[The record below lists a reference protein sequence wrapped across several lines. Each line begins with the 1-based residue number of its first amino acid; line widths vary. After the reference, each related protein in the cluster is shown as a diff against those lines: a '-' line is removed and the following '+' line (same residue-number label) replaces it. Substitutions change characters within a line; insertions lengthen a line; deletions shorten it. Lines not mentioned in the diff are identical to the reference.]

1 MPVGFNSVARNL
13 FLLGSSGADLVTNF
27 FKRIDRSSGTE
38 GVYIPDEI
46 RYNIPDQKFILAGTR
61 TDSNSKEQ
69 GWLEKRSQGG
79 SSDWEV
85 IVQSTTS
92 STNTTLKALQ
102 IDGNDNL
109 IVCGKTGTVPWIAKY
124 DNDGNI
130 SWQVTSNTNGVEY
143 TGIAVDSSNNLYVC
157 GSSATEAFIE
167 KVDGTGTY
175 SWGKYSSNTAGA
187 ITFVKC
193 AANDRGEVV
202 AVGKIE
208 DTVKDKGYI
217 AKVDTATGDLLWDR
231 TIEDPRLG
239 QSNSYLQT
247 ECTDVYIDG
256 NDQIYIIGTVFDN
269 VAGNSRGFIIKYTAE
284 GNIIWQKETPIEN
297 SIQYVNVKSDTETEQ
312 TVVFGFYTDNSNN
325 DIGILSKYSKDGSL
339 VWRRRLYTSIDNF
352 LSKVNLDADPS
363 FYYLLFIDEQE
374 DVLNGTPVSY
384 VYGKVSTSGNGL
396 GNFEY
401 SDSIGTIFYETLA
414 ISDNIGRLSDGS
426 VRVDT
431 SDLITYPFGANKIL
445 FDDLATQVA
454 NKKVQ
459 VDEAGTY
466 SDPTYSITT
475 AIPKLTKPS
484 YILNSLIEDNLIVHL
499 DASNNSSYSGT
510 GTVWADLSGNNNNGS
525 LLNNPTFNLENGG
538 SFIFDGSDDQVSI
551 PDSISLQNTFSTNS
565 FSITS
570 ASKATNLVYPRS
582 SFPFWTQNY
591 ALNPTWAISNQGM
604 SSGDGS
610 NNSSFTIEVNNG
622 GTYFSG
628 SVNHQVT
635 LGSIYIRTF
644 VFDRTNGFTFKYYV
658 NGVFMGEAGNEN
670 ITGSIYTS
678 GGFLFGNMY
687 GWTFSGSLYNIIINA
702 KALSPSEVLQ
712 NFYFLRGKY
721 SI

>member
-1 MPVGFNSVARNL
+1 MPVGFNSAARNL

-27 FKRIDRSSGTE
+27 FKRIDRSSEIE

-61 TDSNSKEQ
+61 ADSSSKEQ

-79 SSDWEV
+79 SSDWQV
-85 IVQSTTS
+85 IVQSTTL
-92 STNTTLKALQ
+92 STNTTLRALE

-109 IVCGKTGTVPWIAKY
+109 IVCGKTNTVPWIAKY

-130 SWQVTSNTNGVEY
+130 SWQVTSNTTGVEY
-143 TGIAVDSSNNLYVC
+143 TGIAVDSSNNLYAC

-167 KVDGTGTY
+167 KVNGTGTY

-187 ITFVKC
+187 ITFGKC

-256 NDQIYIIGTVFDN
+256 KDQIYIIGTVFDN
-269 VAGNSRGFIIKYTAE
+269 VAGTSRGFIIKYTAE
-284 GNIIWQKETPIEN
+284 GNIIWQKETPIDN
-297 SIQYVNVKSDTETEQ
+297 SIQYINVKSDTETEQ

-325 DIGILSKYSKDGSL
+325 NIGILSKYSKDGSL

-374 DVLNGTPVSY
+374 DLLNGTPVSY

-401 SDSIGTIFYETLA
+401 SDGIGTIFYETLA

-426 VRVDT
+426 VRVDS

-445 FDDLATQVA
+445 FDDLATQIA

-466 SDPTYSITT
+466 SDPTYNITT
-475 AIPKLTKPS
+475 GYPKISKDAIVYDTNLL
-484 YILNSLIEDNLIVHL
+484 LNYDFKNKATYPGTGTSVNNLSSTSSTGTINGAIFNSAGYFTFTGASDSDRIIIPNPGVAFSNFSIEGWIRPQVLDGSQDIWFDQFGSLRGEI
-499 DASNNSSYSGT
+499 SNNKFNIHLGNGSTWFFTTQLSNTTLSANQWYHFIWTWSSSTTTSRIYVNGNEDTTPLNHGTARTSGT
-510 GTVWADLSGNNNNGS
+510 GDIHLGNHTPGGYRF
-525 LLNNPTFNLENGG
+525 TGNLG
-538 SFIFDGSDDQVSI
+538 
-551 PDSISLQNTFSTNS
+551 
-565 FSITS
+565 
-570 ASKATNLVYPRS
+570 
-582 SFPFWTQNY
+582 
-591 ALNPTWAISNQGM
+591 
-604 SSGDGS
+604 
-610 NNSSFTIEVNNG
+610 EV
-622 GTYFSG
+622 
-628 SVNHQVT
+628 
-635 LGSIYIRTF
+635 R
-644 VFDRTNGFTFKYYV
+644 
-658 NGVFMGEAGNEN
+658 
-670 ITGSIYTS
+670 
-678 GGFLFGNMY
+678 
-687 GWTFSGSLYNIIINA
+687 LYN
-702 KALSPSEVLQ
+702 KALSAAEVSK
-712 NFYFLRGKY
+712 NFNATRTKY
-721 SI
+721 GV

>member
-1 MPVGFNSVARNL
+1 MPVGFNSAARNL

-61 TDSNSKEQ
+61 ADSNSQEQ

-85 IVQSTTS
+85 IVQSTTP

-109 IVCGKTGTVPWIAKY
+109 IVCGKTGTIPWISKY

-130 SWQVTSNTNGVEY
+130 SWQVTSNTADVEY
-143 TGIAVDSSNNLYVC
+143 TGIAIDSNNNLYAC
-157 GSSATEAFIE
+157 GRSTTEAFIE

-231 TIEDPRLG
+231 TIEDHRLG
-239 QSNSYLQT
+239 QSSSYLQT

-325 DIGILSKYSKDGSL
+325 NIGILSKYSKDGSL

-374 DVLNGTPVSY
+374 DFLNGTPVSY

-401 SDSIGTIFYETLA
+401 SDGIGTIFYETLA

-475 AIPKLTKPS
+475 GYPKISPYPIVYDSSLL
-484 YILNSLIEDNLIVHL
+484 LNYDFKNQ
-499 DASNNSSYSGT
+499 ATYPGT
-510 GTVWADLSGNNNNGS
+510 GTTVNNLSSTSYAGTVNGA
-525 LLNNPTFNLENGG
+525 TFNLDKFN
-538 SFIFDGSDDQVSI
+538 FDGTNDTISVAGNI
-551 PDSISLQNTFSTNS
+551 PTIGTGDFAIECWIYLPSVTPTGCWRGIVTIGNGYSTTGGITLYAPRATSPANTVVAILN
-565 FSITS
+565 
-570 ASKATNLVYPRS
+570 AV
-582 SFPFWTQNY
+582 
-591 ALNPTWAISNQGM
+591 NPTI
-604 SSGDGS
+604 
-610 NNSSFTIEVNNG
+610 G
-622 GTYFSG
+622 GTSN
-628 SVNHQVT
+628 VNDSTWHHIVLTRVSSTLDIYVDGTSEASQSNTANITQTAVT
-635 LGSIYIRTF
+635 IGRDINCGTTYYQGSI
-644 VFDRTNGFTFKYYV
+644 
-658 NGVFMGEAGNEN
+658 GEMR
-670 ITGSIYTS
+670 IYTGKGLIS
-678 GGFLFGNMY
+678 
-687 GWTFSGSLYNIIINA
+687 TEIS
-702 KALSPSEVLQ
+702 Q
-712 NFYFLRGKY
+712 NFNATRSKY
-721 SI
+721 GV

>member
-1 MPVGFNSVARNL
+1 MPVGFNSAARNL
-13 FLLGSSGADLVTNF
+13 FLLGSSGVDLVTNF
-27 FKRIDRSSGTE
+27 FKRIDRSAGTE

-46 RYNIPDQKFILAGTR
+46 RYNIPDQKFILSGTR
-61 TDSNSKEQ
+61 QDSNSQEQ

-79 SSDWEV
+79 SSDWNV
-85 IVQSTTS
+85 SIQSTTS
-92 STNTTLKALQ
+92 STNTTLRALE

-130 SWQVTSNTNGVEY
+130 SWQVTSNTADVEY
-143 TGIAVDSSNNLYVC
+143 TGIAVDSNNNLYAC

-167 KVDGTGTY
+167 KVNGTGTY

-187 ITFVKC
+187 ITFGKC

-256 NDQIYIIGTVFDN
+256 NDQIYIIGTVFDII
-269 VAGNSRGFIIKYTAE
+269 AGTSKGFIIKYTAE

-339 VWRRRLYTSIDNF
+339 AWRRRLYTSIDNF
-352 LSKVNLDADPS
+352 ISKVNLDADPS

-374 DVLNGTPVSY
+374 DLLNGKPDTY
-384 VYGKVSTSGNGL
+384 IYGKVSTSGNGL

-401 SDSIGTIFYETLA
+401 SDSIGIIFYETLA

-426 VRVDT
+426 VRQDS
-431 SDLITYPFGANKIL
+431 SDLLTYPFSANKIL

-475 AIPKLTKPS
+475 SIP
-484 YILNSLIEDNLIVHL
+484 LITPDPIVTNGLVLYL
-499 DASNNSSYSGT
+499 DAGISYPKT
-510 GTVWADLSGNNNNGS
+510 GTTWFDLSGQGNNGTLVNGVGYNSSNRGSLVFDGVDDYVTLPTNLLIHETGNPFTFSIWFKTSSTGIILGQQNTNTPNNATGYVPGIYVGTNGLLYTSCFWGGSTGNQSVSSSSVNNNNWNNITVTFLSGS
-525 LLNNPTFNLENGG
+525 QISYLNGTSYATLSKTQTNYSPTYYYFLGTGIGGGWTNFPASPYFNG
-538 SFIFDGSDDQVSI
+538 
-551 PDSISLQNTFSTNS
+551 SISNTLYYN
-565 FSITS
+565 
-570 ASKATNLVYPRS
+570 R
-582 SFPFWTQNY
+582 
-591 ALNPTWAISNQGM
+591 ALTAQEIS
-604 SSGDGS
+604 
-610 NNSSFTIEVNNG
+610 
-622 GTYFSG
+622 
-628 SVNHQVT
+628 
-635 LGSIYIRTF
+635 
-644 VFDRTNGFTFKYYV
+644 
-658 NGVFMGEAGNEN
+658 
-670 ITGSIYTS
+670 
-678 GGFLFGNMY
+678 
-687 GWTFSGSLYNIIINA
+687 
-702 KALSPSEVLQ
+702 Q
-712 NFYFLRGKY
+712 NFNATRAKY
-721 SI
+721 GV